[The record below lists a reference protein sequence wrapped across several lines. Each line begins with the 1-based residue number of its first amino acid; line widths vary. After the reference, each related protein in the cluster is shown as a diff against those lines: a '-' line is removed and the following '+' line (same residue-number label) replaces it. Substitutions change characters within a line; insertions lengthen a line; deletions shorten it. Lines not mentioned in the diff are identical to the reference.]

1 MKEPGLGVEIRRNA
15 EVKLFPF
22 SDYFVG
28 FEKVAAVRSLFGA
41 KTAEVLKNLKV
52 EFFSLRFG
60 YMSVSDEDGH
70 ILISTNHLKNADMKV
85 VYLDVVHELF
95 HVKQFMEGKKLF
107 QNEFEYVD
115 SPIEVPAYEF
125 TVEEAKTDRNEHER
139 DSRVPEGRMGDGGT
153 TRPPREDARPV
164 LDAGYLTFS
173 KRPEGLRRA
182 ELEVPER
189 RLQGCD
195 RQGPFCP
202 PRLRPC
208 GA

>member
-1 MKEPGLGVEIRRNA
+1 MKEPRLGVEIRRNA
-15 EVKLFPF
+15 KVKLFPF

-70 ILISTNHLKNADMKV
+70 ILISTNHLKNADLKV

-95 HVKQFMEGKKLF
+95 HVKQFMEGKNLF

-125 TVEEAKTDRNEHER
+125 TVEEAKRIGMSMNEIVEYLKVEWVTEEQH
-139 DSRVPEGRMGDGGT
+139 
-153 TRPPREDARPV
+153 ARLV
-164 LDAGYLTFS
+164 KTLALS
-173 KRPEGLRRA
+173 
-182 ELEVPER
+182 
-189 RLQGCD
+189 
-195 RQGPFCP
+195 
-202 PRLRPC
+202 
-208 GA
+208 